1 MGKQS
6 NEAESSLVHSV
17 CVVAKHVL
25 FIYKSNKIK
34 KYMAN
39 NLKNL
44 FPNPFPFLHIHK
56 KKKDFVFNSRS
67 SNYTDQ
73 CFLVVKTTEFVFN
86 FI

>member
-56 KKKDFVFNSRS
+56 KKRILFSILAQATTPINVF
-67 SNYTDQ
+67 
-73 CFLVVKTTEFVFN
+73 
-86 FI
+86 